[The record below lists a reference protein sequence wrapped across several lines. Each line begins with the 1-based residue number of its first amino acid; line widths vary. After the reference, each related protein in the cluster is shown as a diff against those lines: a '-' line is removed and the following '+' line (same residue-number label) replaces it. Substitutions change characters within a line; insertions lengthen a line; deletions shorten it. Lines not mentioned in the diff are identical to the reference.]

1 MNFNFAKRP
10 YACTFPGCSYR
21 GKTKS
26 QITQHK
32 ATHGLGLPLFLHLL
46 LGYVYA
52 CDFCDYRA
60 TTSTNLR
67 RHSRLH
73 MDTRPYRCPHCSHT
87 FVELSA
93 LRRHVL
99 DSAYHPGLPL
109 YVCPWCTVSS
119 SNSDSSVVTK
129 HSSATTNTSSSL
141 IIDSP
146 ITKQA
151 TKKSTNQDICGFNS
165 SSLAWKHVVQTHAA
179 ELVDPETLLRLGRK
193 PGETLI
199 EHDVSL
205 IFGLY
210 HPNEDGNFR
219 PSSAVRVLNGPA
231 PPYQRINASHRR
243 RSESTPTHSILTV
256 STALVDGVEAA
267 PNDGE
272 NETLKF
278 AEVQDLAT
286 LAGGFVWSSATFLS
300 ELIRTTSQGLRNR
313 QKSQN
318 Q

>member
-1 MNFNFAKRP
+1 FHLVKRP
-10 YACTFPGCSYR
+10 YACSFPGCSYR

-32 ATHGLGLPLFLHLL
+32 ATHG

-73 MDTRPYRCPHCSHT
+73 LDTRPYRCPHCSHT

-109 YVCPWCTVSS
+109 YVCPWCTASS
-119 SNSDSSVVTK
+119 SANSDKAVTSTK
-129 HSSATTNTSSSL
+129 PSSSL

-146 ITKQA
+146 ISKQ
-151 TKKSTNQDICGFNS
+151 TSSKKPTDQDICGFNS
-165 SSLAWKHVVQTHAA
+165 SSLAWKHVVQAHAA
-179 ELVDPETLLRLGRK
+179 ELSDPKTLRRLGRK

-219 PSSAVRVLNGPA
+219 PSSAVRILNGPA
-231 PPYQRINASHRR
+231 PPYQRINASHRKR
-243 RSESTPTHSILTV
+243 LENNPTHSVLTV
-256 STALVDGVEAA
+256 SSTLLTEG
-267 PNDGE
+267 GSGKSGGG
-272 NETLKF
+272 ETLKF
-278 AEVQDLAT
+278 AEVQDLVT
-286 LAGGFVWSSATFLS
+286 LAGGFVWSSATFQS
-300 ELIRTTSQGLRNR
+300 ELVRATSRSQ
-313 QKSQN
+313 QSSQN
-318 Q
+318 QL